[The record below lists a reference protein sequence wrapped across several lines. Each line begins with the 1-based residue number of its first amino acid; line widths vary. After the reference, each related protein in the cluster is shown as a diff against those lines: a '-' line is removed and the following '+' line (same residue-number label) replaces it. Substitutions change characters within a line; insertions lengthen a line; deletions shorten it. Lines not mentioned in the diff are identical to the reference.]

1 MLRLYTWGTP
11 NGRKISIMI
20 EELRVPYAV
29 HPVDITKNE
38 QFRPE
43 FLALNPNNKIPVLV
57 DPEGPEGEP
66 LVLSESGAILY
77 PAEKCQSPLLPA
89 ARTARLMTLQWLMFQ
104 MGGIGPMLGQ
114 LHRFRRYAENERY
127 GLERYG
133 KEVHRLYDVLNTHL
147 SSGISYLNG
156 DDYII
161 ADISLSL
168 DRQKRAPRR
177 RLAEALACEALVRRR
192 GRETGSSAWHGRA
205 WRSVAKT
212 C

>member
-1 MLRLYTWGTP
+1 MLQLYTWGTP

-43 FLALNPNNKIPVLV
+43 FLALNPNNKIPVFV
-57 DPEGPEGEP
+57 DPEGPEGQP
-66 LVLSESGAILY
+66 LVLSESGAYL
-77 PAEKCQSPLLPA
+77 AEKCQSPLLPA

-104 MGGIGPMLGQ
+104 MSGIGPMFGQ
-114 LHRFRRYAENERY
+114 LHHFRRHAESERY

-156 DDYII
+156 DDYSI
-161 ADISLSL
+161 ADISLYPWIARNAL
-168 DRQKRAPRR
+168 HDVDWQKLSHVKRWFDIVGERPA
-177 RLAEALACEALVRRR
+177 VRR
-192 GRETGSSAWHGRA
+192 GMAVPSAA
-205 WRSVAKT
+205 
-212 C
+212 

>member
-1 MLRLYTWGTP
+1 MLQVYTWGTP

-66 LVLSESGAILY
+66 LVLSESGAILIY
-77 PAEKCQSPLLPA
+77 LPEKCQSPLLPA
-89 ARTARLMTLQWLMFQ
+89 ARKARLMTLQWLMFQ
-104 MGGIGPMLGQ
+104 MGGIRPMFGQ
-114 LHRFRRYAENERY
+114 LHHFRRYAENERY

-133 KEVHRLYDVLNTHL
+133 KEVHRLYDVLNTRF

-156 DDYII
+156 DDYSI
-161 ADISLSL
+161 ADISLYPWI
-168 DRQKRAPRR
+168 DRNALHDIDWQKLSHVKRWFDIVGERSA
-177 RLAEALACEALVRRR
+177 VRR
-192 GRETGSSAWHGRA
+192 GMAVPGAT
-205 WRSVAKT
+205 
-212 C
+212 